1 MKNPK
6 LLTEI
11 HAKLKS
17 KGWEKV
23 QASRAEKV
31 ISLIGNDMLVNQVN
45 ESHVEHL
52 TETLLDKKLQPSTV
66 NRYLASLSK
75 MLTYAHKRQA
85 IYNLDRIPFIE
96 WLEENEGRE
105 RYLEPAEEQKM
116 IQLLTDWKEESYLEL
131 YLFLLDS
138 GMRLGEALSFKKS
151 NVDNTHGNLVVNLK
165 GSQTKNGHRRSIPL
179 THRATQIVES
189 KLNDLQSQD
198 NVFGHLDY
206 WRAENLWRKLRKGM
220 GLQEDKDFVI
230 HSLRHT
236 CATRLAQSGKIE
248 LHLVGQMLGHRSWA
262 MIQRYAHLVPSNLM
276 GAIDVLNKHTEQR
289 IGVNGTGEADT
300 YPLVK

>member
-1 MKNPK
+1 MKDVK
-6 LLTEI
+6 LLTAI

-17 KGWEKV
+17 KGWEAV

-31 ISLIGNDMLVNQVN
+31 ISFLGNGMLVNEVN
-45 ESHVEHL
+45 ESHVEKL
-52 TETLLDKKLQPSTV
+52 TETLLDKNLQPSTV

-85 IYNLDRIPFIE
+85 IYNLDRMPFIE

-105 RYLEPAEEQKM
+105 RYLQPDEEQKM
-116 IQLLTDWKEESYLEL
+116 IRLLKDWHEESYLEL

-151 NVDNTHGNLVVNLK
+151 NVDSTHGNLVVNLK

-179 THRATQIVES
+179 TNRATSIITA
-189 KLNDLQSQD
+189 KLNTLQSTD
-198 NVFGHLDY
+198 TVFGHLDY
-206 WRAENLWRKLRKGM
+206 WRAENLWRKLRKAM
-220 GLQEDKDFVI
+220 GLQTDKDFVI

-276 GAIDVLNKHTEQR
+276 GAIDVLNEHNEGRKEVEQ
-289 IGVNGTGEADT
+289 
-300 YPLVK
+300 K

>member
-1 MKNPK
+1 MKNNK

-11 HAKLKS
+11 HSKLVS

-31 ISLIGNDMLVNQVN
+31 IALLGNDLLITQVN
-45 ESHVEHL
+45 ETHVEQL
-52 TETLLDKKLQPSTV
+52 TETLLGKNLQPSTV
-66 NRYLASLSK
+66 NRYLAALSK

-85 IYNLDRIPFIE
+85 IYNLERMPFIE
-96 WLEENEGRE
+96 WLEESEGRE
-105 RYLEPAEEQKM
+105 RYLQLEEEQKM
-116 IQLLTDWKEESYLEL
+116 IKLLKEWDEESYLEL

-179 THRATQIVES
+179 TKRATAIVES
-189 KLNDLQSQD
+189 KLDGLQSTD
-198 NVFGHLDY
+198 NVFSHLDY

-220 GLQEDKDFVI
+220 NLQLDKDFVI

-262 MIQRYAHLVPSNLM
+262 MIQRYSHLVPSNLM
-276 GAIDVLNKHTEQR
+276 GAIDVLNKHNEQ
-289 IGVNGTGEADT
+289 ADIS
-300 YPLVK
+300 PLVK